1 MITREQVLSIGTVT
15 RAFGKQGALLCRT
28 TNEYWEQ
35 SSSSWLILSL
45 DHILVP
51 FRVNDWYTKGT
62 DGIVFTLQDITTEQQ
77 TQPLLGVEAF
87 MLRSDLSET
96 DENAI
101 AWTDLVGYTV
111 IDTDQGPLG
120 TITSIDDTTANIL
133 ATLLPY
139 SSTPLPLYYARE
151 TLFLLASVYFIVIGI
166 RGGFGRYTRPITI
179 SNAMQYVNT
188 PRECAL
194 VLNTPFTMIQSIV
207 PARFEE
213 KHYFTDDELP
223 QHMNPVHS
231 PVPP

>member
-1 MITREQVLSIGTVT
+1 MITRSQVLSIGTIT

-35 SSSSWLILSL
+35 SSSPWLILSL

-77 TQPLLGVEAF
+77 AQPLLQAEAF

-96 DENAI
+96 DENAV

-133 ATLLPY
+133 AYLSAEGGPSGEADPTAEGGLSAQRSLIPLHEDFLVSIDPEAHQLTITLPY
-139 SSTPLPLYYARE
+139 
-151 TLFLLASVYFIVIGI
+151 LL
-166 RGGFGRYTRPITI
+166 
-179 SNAMQYVNT
+179 Q
-188 PRECAL
+188 
-194 VLNTPFTMIQSIV
+194 
-207 PARFEE
+207 
-213 KHYFTDDELP
+213 
-223 QHMNPVHS
+223 
-231 PVPP
+231 

>member
-1 MITREQVLSIGTVT
+1 MITREQVLSIGTIT

-35 SSSSWLILSL
+35 STSPWLILSL

-77 TQPLLGVEAF
+77 TQPLLQAEAF
-87 MLRSDLSET
+87 MLRSDISESET
-96 DENAI
+96 TV
-101 AWTDLVGYTV
+101 AWTDLVGYTI

-139 SSTPLPLYYARE
+139 SSTPLPLLIPLHEDFLVSIDPEAHQLTI
-151 TLFLLASVYFIVIGI
+151 TLPYLL
-166 RGGFGRYTRPITI
+166 
-179 SNAMQYVNT
+179 Q
-188 PRECAL
+188 
-194 VLNTPFTMIQSIV
+194 
-207 PARFEE
+207 
-213 KHYFTDDELP
+213 
-223 QHMNPVHS
+223 
-231 PVPP
+231 

>member
-1 MITREQVLSIGTVT
+1 MITREQVLSIGTIT

-35 SSSSWLILSL
+35 STSPWFILSL

-51 FRVNDWYTKGT
+51 FRVNDWYTKGA
-62 DGIVFTLQDITTEQQ
+62 DGIVFELQDITTEQQ
-77 TQPLLGVEAF
+77 AQPLLGAEAF

-96 DENAI
+96 DENAV

-139 SSTPLPLYYARE
+139 SSTPLPLLIPLHE
-151 TLFLLASVYFIVIGI
+151 DFLVSIDPSTHQLTITLPYLL
-166 RGGFGRYTRPITI
+166 
-179 SNAMQYVNT
+179 Q
-188 PRECAL
+188 
-194 VLNTPFTMIQSIV
+194 
-207 PARFEE
+207 
-213 KHYFTDDELP
+213 
-223 QHMNPVHS
+223 
-231 PVPP
+231 